1 MASQLQDNGG
11 YSYLADDPRGLTI
24 TGQRRWIQLSGGG
37 RSFIRVTTGL
47 KALAKKFIQLFFTMD
62 DLLTTLFLYEV
73 STVLFCVFIFV
84 DK

>member
-1 MASQLQDNGG
+1 MASQVQDNGG
-11 YSYLADDPRGLTI
+11 YSYLADDPRGLTS
-24 TGQRRWIQLSGGG
+24 TGQRWIQLSGGG
-37 RSFIRVTTGL
+37 RSSIRVKTGL
-47 KALAKKFIQLFFTMD
+47 KAFAQKFIQLVFTMD